1 MFSPVFNSQILP
13 TTATVSATQSVEE
26 DGEEPGPGEG
36 GGPGP
41 GGGIKNNIRTD
52 QNSDDHCDSPANQ
65 PMARSISS
73 AEQRQQLLLQL
84 CVFCRL
90 RDPSRT
96 IDQVSENFIQQ

>member
-1 MFSPVFNSQILP
+1 MFSPAFNSQILP
-13 TTATVSATQSVEE
+13 TTTTVSAAQSVEE
-26 DGEEPGPGEG
+26 DGEEPGEGGEGGEG
-36 GGPGP
+36 GGQ
-41 GGGIKNNIRTD
+41 IISAD

-65 PMARSISS
+65 PMARGISS

-90 RDPSRT
+90 RDPSQT